1 MSRTIGVD
9 HGRKWF
15 GIALSDASGRLARP
29 LEVVKGEAQV
39 LDRLADLIAA
49 EGVERIVLGLPR
61 NMDGSLGPKA
71 REVLKF
77 VETLRE
83 RFPISVETWDERLT
97 TVEAERYLREA
108 GVPRRRWAERVNQ
121 VAAQI
126 LLQSYLDAH
135 RPGNSD
141 RPGEKTE

>member
-1 MSRTIGVD
+1 MRTIGVD

-15 GIALSDASGRLARP
+15 GIALSDPSGRLARP

-39 LDRLADLIAA
+39 LDRLAALISE

-77 VETLRE
+77 VETLRG
-83 RFPISVETWDERLT
+83 RIPIPVETWDERLT
-97 TVEAERYLREA
+97 TVEAEQYLREA

-135 RPGNSD
+135 RPESSHG
-141 RPGEKTE
+141 PAGKTE